1 MSQRSYFHLD
11 GKVKRY
17 YWHVDDMCKE
27 ALAHVKR
34 DLGVLVLGFYESLVD
49 FPYLYKRIIQFV
61 LT

>member
-1 MSQRSYFHLD
+1 
-11 GKVKRY
+11 
-17 YWHVDDMCKE
+17 MCKE

-49 FPYLYKRIIQFV
+49 FPYHYKGIIQFV